1 VLRDVVGT
9 DGPALRA
16 IAEIVHDIDRKD
28 VTLVR
33 AEAEGARLVID
44 GICAITAS
52 DEERIARGGAIFDE
66 LHAHFRTRRR

>member
-28 VTLVR
+28 AKFAR

-44 GICAITAS
+44 GICALGAG
-52 DEERIARGGAIFDE
+52 DEERIARGGTAFDE
-66 LHAHFRTRRR
+66 LHAHFRARRR